1 MNEQNLRHF
10 TKENAAHY
18 QALGVKKRLENQ
30 QKRNVLI
37 DAGREIMNSRM
48 KVNDKIKQAAA
59 IIGYKLGRNPTFGEV
74 AYITMM
80 QKAVKDG
87 NYKAFAE
94 LAKLSGLHFDQS
106 VEALGGAENP
116 INVQQTTIAPEQVK
130 EISEEL
136 EGGC

>member
-1 MNEQNLRHF
+1 MDGKQYNI
-10 TKENAAHY
+10 TKENAAEY
-18 QALGVKKRLENQ
+18 QARAVQARLENAR
-30 QKRNVLI
+30 KRNVLI

-48 KVNDKIKQAAA
+48 KVNEKIKQAAA

-87 NYKAFAE
+87 NYKAFSE

-106 VEALGGAENP
+106 VDALGGAENP
-116 INVQQTTIAPEQVK
+116 INVQTTTVAPEQVK
-130 EISEEL
+130 EISKEL
-136 EGGC
+136 EGDC